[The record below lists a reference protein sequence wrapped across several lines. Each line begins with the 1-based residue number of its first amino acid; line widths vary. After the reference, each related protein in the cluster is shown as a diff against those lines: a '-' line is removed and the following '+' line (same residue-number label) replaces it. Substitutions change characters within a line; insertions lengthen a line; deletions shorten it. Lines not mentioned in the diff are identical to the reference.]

1 MDSVEAS
8 LEEPLPWKEILPKA
22 VHDMRTPLSSMRV
35 TLEILRM
42 TCGESEA
49 HGKLI
54 AMMEKQV
61 NELAVQLHTLAT
73 DPAAVLSR

>member
-1 MDSVEAS
+1 
-8 LEEPLPWKEILPKA
+8 
-22 VHDMRTPLSSMRV
+22 MRV